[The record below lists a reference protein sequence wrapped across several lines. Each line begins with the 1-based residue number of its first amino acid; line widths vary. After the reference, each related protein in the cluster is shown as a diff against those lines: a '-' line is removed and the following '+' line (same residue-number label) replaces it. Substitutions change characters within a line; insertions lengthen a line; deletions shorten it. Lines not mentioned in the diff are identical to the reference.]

1 MGESWEHLPR
11 PCGRGL
17 PPKLREQHHHHRIE
31 SRARRSR
38 MARRRPRR
46 GAAAAEAG
54 ALMYRAGGQQFGK
67 SRRGLRVTAMVF
79 HSRSREMARVARHR
93 EELRGGVAWP
103 SSRPERIRRGQEHA
117 GPAGVEREEPPQ
129 HQREEVSNH
138 LSTIRCAGMGSS
150 NLASSFP

>member
-1 MGESWEHLPR
+1 
-11 PCGRGL
+11 
-17 PPKLREQHHHHRIE
+17 
-31 SRARRSR
+31 

-54 ALMYRAGGQQFGK
+54 AVMCCAGGQELGK